1 MIDATLNGQL
11 WEPTIGPSG
20 SKAMA
25 TEEASSK
32 IKRRDFLHLPYLGG
46 TTACN
51 LLLSHTLSDL
61 RVLILS

>member
-25 TEEASSK
+25 TEEASKK
-32 IKRRDFLHLPYLGG
+32 IMRGDFLHLPYLGS

-51 LLLSHTLSDL
+51 FLFSCTLPDL
-61 RVLILS
+61 RINIFS